1 VLNIEYGVFR
11 EGTYFGF
18 DVEALD
24 AILGRSDWDK
34 EILVVNGRQVV
45 VWRNGHGRYEPRVA
59 AKKGDWSAG
68 DTIEFSNAYCPQS
81 DEEED
86 DCSID
91 VLSVDHKFGP
101 SVVGKYFNF
110 DKDALDTIL
119 GRSDW
124 SNERLGTDK
133 GTVVVWRNPNGG
145 SVGDAHG
152 RFDKLAKKG
161 DWSVGDE
168 ITFLDCSTNEIEPE
182 PESKAKQ
189 GEICKDGGIVN
200 GETFSFE
207 RECEEGLV
215 CTPKTDFI
223 EIVGAVPHTCELPI
237 KPCLGCFTDYDD
249 LDSVQET
256 VDGISDKI
264 FALFKARSKIPVE
277 NGARL
282 TVVSAQSQVVAGTNF
297 RVTLNVGSQ
306 ENVIIQ
312 YFVALPYANP
322 DQVPSN
328 IQLIDEGHQYEAKAG
343 ELCRDGG
350 VEKGY
355 LFERN
360 CEKGLVCLPKK
371 GVVAIGGEV
380 PYTCQFL
387 DLFYD

>member
-1 VLNIEYGVFR
+1 M
-11 EGTYFGF
+11 
-18 DVEALD
+18 
-24 AILGRSDWDK
+24 ILGR
-34 EILVVNGRQVV
+34 
-45 VWRNGHGRYEPRVA
+45 
-59 AKKGDWSAG
+59 
-68 DTIEFSNAYCPQS
+68 T
-81 DEEED
+81 
-86 DCSID
+86 
-91 VLSVDHKFGP
+91 
-101 SVVGKYFNF
+101 
-110 DKDALDTIL
+110 
-119 GRSDW
+119 DW
-124 SNERLGTDK
+124 SNERLDTDK

-152 RFDKLAKKG
+152 RFDKSAKKG

-189 GEICKDGGIVN
+189 GETCKDGGILN

-215 CTPKTDFI
+215 CTPKTDFV
-223 EIVGAVPHTCELPI
+223 EIVGEVPHTCELPI

-264 FALFKARSKIPVE
+264 FAVFKARSKIPVE

-306 ENVIIQ
+306 LNVIIQ
-312 YFVALPYANP
+312 YFVGLKEN
-322 DQVPSN
+322 VPSD

-343 ELCRDGG
+343 EICRDGG
-350 VEKGY
+350 VEKGF

-360 CEKGLVCLPKK
+360 CETGLVCLPQK